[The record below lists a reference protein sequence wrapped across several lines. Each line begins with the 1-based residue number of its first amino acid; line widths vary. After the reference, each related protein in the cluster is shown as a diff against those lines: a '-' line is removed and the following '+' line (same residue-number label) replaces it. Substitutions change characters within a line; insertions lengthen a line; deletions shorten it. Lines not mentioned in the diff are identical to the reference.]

1 MIFIL
6 PNAIILHVH
15 NLCCILYYLQLREMQ
30 EASNA
35 HHQREL
41 AQVRE
46 ATAREMKHYYL
57 QCLHQLVNGHTT
69 KTNGLHSYSD
79 HYYKHQQ
86 PHIPVHPLVE
96 NMRPKS
102 QEAYRSEEVG
112 NIRGTTAAMSTQV
125 LKSQDSNSHAQ
136 VPAEKRTKKRA
147 VSGERQK
154 STASSPSRKSTSA
167 SSSISPSRTHLSGTS
182 HHHYKTSSS
191 RKAGVG
197 RLCKNLDAASSAS
210 GRHQGVDLHTKGGIH
225 RSAAADSG
233 RSGAAS
239 SAAIRKDLIGR
250 SSTEAGKQTGP
261 LSSGLVHSDGAR
273 ELKSVTSGKL
283 KTSKR

>member
-1 MIFIL
+1 MTL
-6 PNAIILHVH
+6 YIIYD
-15 NLCCILYYLQLREMQ
+15 CMLYYLQLREMQ

-35 HHQREL
+35 RHQREL

-57 QCLHQLVNGHTT
+57 QCLHQLVNSHTT
-69 KTNGLHSYSD
+69 NTNGLHSSD
-79 HYYKHQQ
+79 YYFKQQ
-86 PHIPVHPLVE
+86 QTGYQPYIPVHPSSSVVE
-96 NMRPKS
+96 NLRPKS
-102 QEAYRSEEVG
+102 QEAYHSGEVG
-112 NIRGTTAAMSTQV
+112 DIRGSTAAMSTQV
-125 LKSQDSNSHAQ
+125 LKVQQSNSHVQ
-136 VPAEKRTKKRA
+136 VPAERQTKRRA
-147 VSGERQK
+147 VSGERRK

-167 SSSISPSRTHLSGTS
+167 SSSSISPSRTHLSGTS
-182 HHHYKTSSS
+182 HHHYKTTSSS

-210 GRHQGVDLHTKGGIH
+210 VRHQGVHHTKGGIH
-225 RSAAADSG
+225 HSAVADSG

-239 SAAIRKDLIGR
+239 SAAVRKDLIGR
-250 SSTEAGKQTGP
+250 SSSTGAGKRTGP
-261 LSSGLVHSDGAR
+261 LSSGLVHSDGVR

>member
-6 PNAIILHVH
+6 QNAIILHVH

-210 GRHQGVDLHTKGGIH
+210 GRHQGVDLHMKGGIH

-239 SAAIRKDLIGR
+239 SAIRKDLVGR
-250 SSTEAGKQTGP
+250 SSTGTSKRTGP
-261 LSSGLVHSDGAR
+261 LSSGLVHSDGAQ